1 MKSQFV
7 RDPLV
12 LFEED
17 GKSARKNL
25 EKYMKA
31 FTGSKFETMADTE
44 QPNRVTERDILA
56 VSMLSVNV
64 PAATTIWL
72 LGDGAARV
80 SELLTKIPNVP
91 IWSEEADLESGTS
104 SAGQLWTLVRHTNW
118 RGDGIKTGMGRTKT
132 SKLLAAKR
140 PALIP
145 VWDSVTMEY
154 FFGSREVNDWTAWQQ
169 RLSGPEGLKLRE
181 AVERVR
187 DEVPVAAHLSVL
199 RTIDIVGWMK
209 AAKK

>member
-1 MKSQFV
+1 MKSPFV
-7 RDPLV
+7 RDPLA

-17 GKSARKNL
+17 AKTARNDLKR
-25 EKYMKA
+25 YMEG
-31 FTGSKFETMADTE
+31 FTGSRFDTLADAE
-44 QPNRVTERDILA
+44 HPNRITERDILA

-91 IWSEEADLESGTS
+91 IWSDEADLEFDTS
-104 SAGQLWTLVRHTNW
+104 CAGQLWKLVRQTNW
-118 RGDGIKTGMGRTKT
+118 RGPNLKTGMGRTKT
-132 SKLLAAKR
+132 SKLLATKR

-145 VWDSVTMEY
+145 VWDSVTMKY
-154 FFGSREVNDWTAWQQ
+154 FFGTREVNDWTAWQQ
-169 RLSGPEGLKLRE
+169 RLRGPEGQHLRDT
-181 AVERVR
+181 VEKVR
-187 DEVPVAAHLSVL
+187 DDVPAAADLSVL